1 MSKAKKNKDF
11 KYHDLSAFEIRDE
24 EWIIGSEK
32 QFIKAAGER
41 IKEDLWCFQTC
52 YICDFLAEKY
62 PDKYNGQ
69 RFFNAVKKLQEE
81 LCEDATPIIEAM
93 IGNHIDDFISAVIED
108 DGLGHV
114 LASYDGTIHK
124 TRDIP
129 GLVPGH
135 GPLCFRIN

>member
-1 MSKAKKNKDF
+1 MNKAKRNNSY
-11 KYHDLSAFEIRDE
+11 KYHNLSVYKIEDE

-52 YICDFLAEKY
+52 YIHDFLIEKY

-69 RFFNAVKKLQEE
+69 KVFDAIKKLQEA
-81 LCEDATPIIEAM
+81 LSEDATPIIEAM
-93 IGNHIDDFISAVIED
+93 IGKHMDEFIANVIED
-108 DGLGHV
+108 DGLGHI
-114 LASYDGTIHK
+114 LASYDGVIHK

-129 GLVPGH
+129 ELIPGH
-135 GPLCFRIN
+135 GPLCFRVN

>member
-1 MSKAKKNKDF
+1 MNQAKKNNSY
-11 KYHDLSAFEIRDE
+11 KYHGLSIYEVGNE

-32 QFIKAAGER
+32 QFIKIAGER

-62 PDKYNGQ
+62 PNKYNGQ
-69 RFFNAVKKLQEE
+69 KFFDAIKKLQEE
-81 LCEDATPIIEAM
+81 LCDDATPIIEAL
-93 IGNHIDDFISAVIED
+93 IGNHMDEFISDVIED

-114 LASYDGTIHK
+114 LASYDGVIHK

-129 GLVPGH
+129 GLVSGY
-135 GPLCFRIN
+135 GPLCFRVN